1 MQADSLNIFLLL
13 DLFCSAP
20 TISLRTS
27 PSHPTSSRGMTDLQ
41 GRPRSVDFQWEEQ
54 LLHCVQPSQLST
66 TTLPT
71 HRAVTM
77 IGMTI
82 SHSILERF
90 INIQFLDNKI
100 HPVYVCH
107 SINSKKKNDTG
118 MKPPPQSRHKT
129 FLSPPKFPLFLLADI
144 PLHHTQPL
152 SIIDLSVSIIVP
164 FPDCHIN
171 RMMEYGVF
179 LCQPLLSI
187 EHLGS
192 IMSCESVICLFI
204 TE

>member
-1 MQADSLNIFLLL
+1 
-13 DLFCSAP
+13 
-20 TISLRTS
+20 
-27 PSHPTSSRGMTDLQ
+27 
-41 GRPRSVDFQWEEQ
+41 
-54 LLHCVQPSQLST
+54 
-66 TTLPT
+66 
-71 HRAVTM
+71 
-77 IGMTI
+77 
-82 SHSILERF
+82 
-90 INIQFLDNKI
+90 
-100 HPVYVCH
+100 
-107 SINSKKKNDTG
+107 

-204 TE
+204 TEQFPSVWLHHSLSIPQMMNLELFPDLVIMNKQSYTDFDTDTHMFSLNLE